1 MCLSEMISEDYLVWR
16 NTRDSLT
23 KKITNVESLNNPRK
37 QAKCVMM
44 ALYVIN
50 TGSGRYNHETI
61 RSEGQVLKQNLTF
74 KSIVH

>member
-44 ALYVIN
+44 ALYVKN

-61 RSEGQVLKQNLTF
+61 ISEWHVLKQNLTE
-74 KSIVH
+74 SIVH